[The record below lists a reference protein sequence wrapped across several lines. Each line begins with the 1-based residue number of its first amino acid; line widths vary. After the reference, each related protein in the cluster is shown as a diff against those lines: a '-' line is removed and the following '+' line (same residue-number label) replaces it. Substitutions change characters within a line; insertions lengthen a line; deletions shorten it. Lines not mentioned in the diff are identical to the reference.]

1 MSVCWGIGNAATAR
15 RSALASYCLACM
27 RCVHTPHE
35 QEPRKLEALS
45 RRTAID
51 TSWLRGAHRWSID
64 SSRLDRMGTTTIDQ
78 QGRICLLP
86 GGTFFSIKPLST
98 CGEARRTISS
108 NVACQGPRRARADIS
123 VCACFLL
130 FANLS
135 RSLWNSAI
143 EAGRRSCVVAADDT
157 SCCAE
162 QNIAL
167 SLGGDLFT

>member
-1 MSVCWGIGNAATAR
+1 LATPQQQDEARSPAIAWHACAVSTLPTNKNRGSSKLSAAGPRSIRVGFVAPTAGPSTLHASIEWERR
-15 RSALASYCLACM
+15 RSINKGAYASFQ
-27 RCVHTPHE
+27 V
-35 QEPRKLEALS
+35 
-45 RRTAID
+45 
-51 TSWLRGAHRWSID
+51 
-64 SSRLDRMGTTTIDQ
+64 
-78 QGRICLLP
+78 GRP
-86 GGTFFSIKPLST
+86 FFSIKPLST